1 MRILF
6 TSVNSLDENCSAS
19 VRNQGL
25 LRGLHELGHTVDVLC
40 PAPFEKGL
48 NADASLA
55 SAAGEHAIH
64 KTFWIP
70 GLYLYTALRKKKCS
84 TPKELDQIKQVM
96 GNDENSI
103 GKYERSERELFRLGE
118 KSGVGNGTACPGTQ
132 NRHVMSKAGGECTG
146 IRSNNGSGFQ
156 NHRECISPSVQPNLR
171 KISGEVRC
179 RTPRGGGGSDCLNL
193 KSLLKKLFYSIFLY
207 EPQGLN
213 IQNLRLVEGINF
225 SDYDLIISS
234 SDPKASHRLGE
245 EVKKRAPQA
254 KWVQYWGDPMLLDMT
269 KHFTGL
275 RKIRVRREEARLL
288 SMADGVLYVSPF
300 TMQVQKETFPDAAA
314 KMFWVNQAAMPAE
327 RLITPNRGNVP
338 ADIFSIGYFGQ
349 YTDAIRNMHPLY
361 QAVTEMQGIH
371 LTIGGAGDVEFP
383 PAKQATIL
391 GKLPYTEVLEREAGC
406 DAVICV
412 CNRSGTQIPGKVYYS
427 AASSKP
433 VIVVL
438 DGEKADEMEDY
449 FRQFDRF
456 ILCRNCVDDIK
467 KALQFAKEQVAS
479 GRTYLLPEQLRP
491 EFVGKR
497 FLECAGMMA

>member
-1 MRILF
+1 MRILLV
-6 TSVNSLDENCSAS
+6 SMNGLSENCSGS
-19 VRNQGL
+19 VRNQAL
-25 LRGLHELGHTVDVLC
+25 VMGLHALGHRIDTLCLKQAENARAYDPTMDRVSKIIENAYPLQFSPIYEKFRAKSDVVPC
-40 PAPFEKGL
+40 
-48 NADASLA
+48 
-55 SAAGEHAIH
+55 
-64 KTFWIP
+64 
-70 GLYLYTALRKKKCS
+70 
-84 TPKELDQIKQVM
+84 
-96 GNDENSI
+96 
-103 GKYERSERELFRLGE
+103 
-118 KSGVGNGTACPGTQ
+118 
-132 NRHVMSKAGGECTG
+132 
-146 IRSNNGSGFQ
+146 
-156 NHRECISPSVQPNLR
+156 
-171 KISGEVRC
+171 
-179 RTPRGGGGSDCLNL
+179 RGGGGSDCLNL

-288 SMADGVLYVSPF
+288 SMADGVVYVSPF

-314 KMFWVNQAAMPAE
+314 KMFWVNQAAMPTE
-327 RLITPNRGNVP
+327 RVITPNRWNVP

-349 YTDAIRNMHPLY
+349 YTDTIRNMHPLY